1 MALMAGL
8 DPAAAATVAGAAV
21 LATPCKTAPLATPGP
36 RVMVPAGWMIVLVA
50 SDLLA
55 GTEAGVWFIKR
66 GVVVVVEVVVAVVV
80 IPGVATLATV
90 AETVLILLLPLIV
103 KHVPAVCIDALTT
116 VTEGPA
122 LDAAAGGFPYEDCI
136 TVFGLGATVTFPS
149 PFATPG
155 PLLTTGTEA
164 EASSDDDDGP
174 LDTGVPLSVCG
185 SIALPPF
192 KVCTVDV
199 PVKVVTI
206 ALRNTGSA

>member
-1 MALMAGL
+1 MTGL

-21 LATPCKTAPLATPGP
+21 LETPCKTAPLATAGP
-36 RVMVPAGWMIVLVA
+36 RVMVPAGWIIVFVA

-55 GTEAGVWFIKR
+55 GTEAGVWFIKT

-90 AETVLILLLPLIV
+90 AETELLLLPLIV
-103 KHVPAVCIDALTT
+103 KPVPAVCIDVLTT

-136 TVFGLGATVTFPS
+136 TVFGFGATVTFPS

-155 PLLTTGTEA
+155 PLLTTETEA
-164 EASSDDDDGP
+164 EASFGDDDDGP

-206 ALRNTGSA
+206 ALRNTGSP